1 MLKLKL
7 QCFGHLMWRTDSLE
21 KTLMLGKIKVRRRRG
36 WQRLRWLDD
45 ITDAMDMSLSKLR
58 ELVMDREAWCA
69 VVHGMA
75 KSWTWLSEWTELNVN
90 KHYCTGVYGLFKK
103 ESYRIPGLRV
113 CSLFSHEQMV
123 QMPLRQSKNEWYRS
137 HPSIEGS
144 ERERVRIRG
153 SFLQNM
159 ICVLCLEDWWVWGK
173 QRRALQAGGNRRW
186 PHGCRRV
193 VVPSWVVGIWFV

>member
-7 QCFGHLMWRTDSLE
+7 QSFGHLMQRTDSLE
-21 KTLMLGKIKVRRRRG
+21 KTLMLGKIKVRRRKG

-45 ITDAMDMSLSKLR
+45 ITDAMDMSLSRLW

-69 VVHGMA
+69 AVHGMA
-75 KSWTWLSEWTELNVN
+75 KSWTWLSDWTELNVN

-123 QMPLRQSKNEWYRS
+123 QMPLRQSKSEWYRR
-137 HPSIEGS
+137 HPSIEG
-144 ERERVRIRG
+144 ERTGKDQGKLPGEHDMCAL
-153 SFLQNM
+153 S
-159 ICVLCLEDWWVWGK
+159 WGLVGLG
-173 QRRALQAGGNRRW
+173 QAEEGIAGRREQKVATWL
-186 PHGCRRV
+186 
-193 VVPSWVVGIWFV
+193 